1 MKKLF
6 TSIVFIISAFFLYA
20 QLPITKTALL
30 GTWQIS
36 SINVPNMYY
45 FDFTKDS
52 IVMLHKSMS
61 STSEGEVFDIIQQTK
76 MKKNIAKAF
85 IKDGKR
91 NLMIFNADSV
101 LSGFTVAEAIG
112 TTYSLDENKGILI
125 MEHNPTKEYPAIY
138 PMEFIASIS
147 KKNQLVLVMDVKGT
161 DLKMTMEYD
170 KVE

>member
-6 TSIVFIISAFFLYA
+6 LSVALIFVAFFLYA
-20 QLPITKTALL
+20 QPLVKKTALL
-30 GTWQIS
+30 GKWQIS
-36 SINVPNMYY
+36 SISVPNMYY
-45 FDFTKDS
+45 YDFAKDS
-52 IVMLHKSMS
+52 F
-61 STSEGEVFDIIQQTK
+61 STLNKRISNTPEAEVFEITQQTK
-76 MKKNIAKAF
+76 MKKNLAKAF

-101 LSGFTVAEAIG
+101 LSGFTVAEALG

-125 MEHNPTKEYPAIY
+125 MEYKPTKEYPAIY
-138 PMEFIASIS
+138 PMECIASIS
-147 KKNQLVLVMDVKGT
+147 KKNRLVLVMDVKGT

>member
-1 MKKLF
+1 
-6 TSIVFIISAFFLYA
+6 
-20 QLPITKTALL
+20 
-30 GTWQIS
+30 
-36 SINVPNMYY
+36 MYY

-76 MKKNIAKAF
+76 MKKNIAKGF

-125 MEHNPTKEYPAIY
+125 MEYKPTKEYPAIY